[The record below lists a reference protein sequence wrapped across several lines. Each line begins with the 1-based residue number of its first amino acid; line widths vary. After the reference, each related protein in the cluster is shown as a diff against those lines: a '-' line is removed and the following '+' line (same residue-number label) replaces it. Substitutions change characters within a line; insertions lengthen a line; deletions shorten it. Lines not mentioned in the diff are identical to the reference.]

1 MRFTYTKEK
10 TKDVKEQLG
19 LGGSQN
25 PSLTIYDQNKGVD
38 MGFWIGNQEE
48 FSSLDVLDSNILY
61 ILAEDIDGA
70 RVVSGYSSL

>member
-1 MRFTYTKEK
+1 MKFTYTKEK

-19 LGGSQN
+19 LSSSTN
-25 PSLTIYDQNKGVD
+25 PSLIIYDQNKGVD
-38 MGFWIGNQEE
+38 VGFWIGNQEE